1 MQRGSQSNDKQVSA
15 NENSFYAHRRN
26 KMEPAFDE
34 ENRGEEMETDRGGAG
49 GEGEAGVPYANYD
62 VTVKMRS
69 VGLIINEEEIA
80 DYAQS
85 ARVMQRTKR
94 MLEADYH
101 AVLGGGKE
109 LRLPNGT
116 AAGIWTLARPDNED
130 AMPAGFDNDFTQ
142 ISLDLVGAKSGAKL
156 EGDWESGSI
165 AGSCSWK

>member
-1 MQRGSQSNDKQVSA
+1 MRERGSQSNDKQVSA

-69 VGLIINEEEIA
+69 VGLIINEEEIS
-80 DYAQS
+80 DYAQG

-94 MLEADYH
+94 MLEANYH
-101 AVLGGGKE
+101 AVLGGE
-109 LRLPNGT
+109 AVTIVRL
-116 AAGIWTLARPDNED
+116 
-130 AMPAGFDNDFTQ
+130 
-142 ISLDLVGAKSGAKL
+142 LD
-156 EGDWESGSI
+156 
-165 AGSCSWK
+165 